1 MLSPPVRREP
11 RLGNAVYIAARAL
24 SQTGGRLHIRTM
36 PDLVTSSDGE
46 LVRAARTDPG
56 AFDELFR
63 RHAVGLESWFRAR
76 VPERETAADLVA
88 ETFAVALTAATR
100 FRGVRPRSATS
111 WLYGISR
118 NLLRQYYRRN
128 RVETAARH
136 KLGIRTED
144 RISDAAEMVERDAD
158 AERLATTLRQA
169 ILSLPLDQR
178 TAVELRILG
187 QQSYNAVASQ
197 LECSNAA
204 ARMKVSRGLR
214 RLHASMKGAEA

>member
-1 MLSPPVRREP
+1 
-11 RLGNAVYIAARAL
+11 
-24 SQTGGRLHIRTM
+24 M
-36 PDLVTSSDGE
+36 PDLANSSDEE

-63 RHAVGLESWFRAR
+63 RHALELDSWFRAR

-88 ETFAVALTAATR
+88 ETFAVALAAATR
-100 FRGVRPRSATS
+100 FRGVRTRSATS

-128 RVETAARH
+128 RVESSARR
-136 KLGIRTED
+136 KLGILTED
-144 RISDAAEMVERDAD
+144 RVSDVAEVVEDEVH
-158 AERLATTLRQA
+158 AERLAATLRHA

-187 QQSYNAVASQ
+187 QQSYDAVASQ

-214 RLHASMKGAEA
+214 RLNAVMKGAEA

>member
-1 MLSPPVRREP
+1 MR
-11 RLGNAVYIAARAL
+11 
-24 SQTGGRLHIRTM
+24 
-36 PDLVTSSDGE
+36 DLANSSDEE
-46 LVRAARTDPG
+46 LVRAAQFDPG

-63 RHAVGLESWFRAR
+63 RHALELDSWFRAR
-76 VPERETAADLVA
+76 VPEREAAADLVA
-88 ETFAVALTAATR
+88 ESFAVALAAATR
-100 FRGVRPRSATS
+100 FRGVRTRSATA

-128 RVETAARH
+128 RVETAARR
-136 KLGIRTED
+136 KLGIPNED
-144 RISDAAEMVERDAD
+144 RIADVAEVVEEEAHAAQ
-158 AERLATTLRQA
+158 LASSLRQA

-187 QQSYNAVASQ
+187 QQSYNEVASQ

-214 RLHASMKGAEA
+214 RLNAAMKGAEL